1 MPIAQVGA
9 GLFTAP
15 LFVLIFSAA
24 ILGHRIGPRRLV
36 AVAIGFAGVL
46 AGVAPG
52 PGEPQP
58 APNDAGSRGC
68 SLRHGE
74 PSDPRMVRR

>member
-1 MPIAQVGA
+1 MLLYCPLASMPIAQVGA

-36 AVAIGFAGVL
+36 ARRHRLRRRVAFA
-46 AGVAPG
+46 APG
-52 PGEPQP
+52 PGEPQ
-58 APNDAGSRGC
+58 
-68 SLRHGE
+68 LR
-74 PSDPRMVRR
+74 S